1 MIPPEKTQNERSGPL
16 DKLQLRWGK
25 ALFTT
30 FIGLNCLVTIQPVAH
45 GAPADSATKYTADW
59 ESLNSRPTP
68 AWFTD
73 AKFGI
78 FIHWGVYSV
87 PAWSVTAQH
96 SGSYSE
102 WYWWRIMETNKNG
115 SVSAYRKFHDLNYGP
130 DFSYMD
136 FAPHFRA
143 ELFDPE
149 FWAKTFA
156 DSGARYVVLTSKHH
170 DGFALWPNEDAN
182 RSWGRPW
189 NSVDIGPKRDLLGDL
204 TTAVRRQ
211 GLKMGIYYSLYEWF
225 NPLWLKDQKQYATE
239 HMHPQFKDVVTRY
252 SPSIIFS
259 DGEWDIS
266 SSDWRSPE
274 LLAWLFNES
283 PSRHDVVIND
293 RWGKKERHQNGGYFT
308 TEYGAGLPDASH
320 PWEENRGMGYSFG
333 YSRTEQLK
341 DYRTGKEL
349 IWMFTDLVSRGGNL
363 LLDIGPDADGTI
375 PVIMQDRL
383 AQMGEWLKVNGEAIY
398 GTTPWKKTCQW
409 SEGTQPE
416 PVTKRDQAKYD
427 IMTLAAMKPEN
438 GQARKQAF
446 LTAKGDTLY
455 AILPNW
461 PGKTFTLKDVKTGK
475 GTAIQMLGVPGNLN
489 FSSRKGNL
497 IINIPQLTID
507 QLPCQHAWTLKI
519 THVAA
524 TKE

>member
-1 MIPPEKTQNERSGPL
+1 MNLTLKETNQRSWPFHRIQRRSRIAVLG
-16 DKLQLRWGK
+16 
-25 ALFTT
+25 AM
-30 FIGLNCLVTIQPVAH
+30 IGLSGFLVLGQNNPSASS
-45 GAPADSATKYTADW
+45 APGTKYTADW

-68 AWFTD
+68 PWFTE

-102 WYWWRIMETNKNG
+102 WYWMRIMETGKN
-115 SVSAYRKFHDLNYGP
+115 SFSAYRNFHDQNFGTN
-130 DFSYMD
+130 FNYMD
-136 FAPHFRA
+136 FAPQFRA
-143 ELFDPE
+143 ELFDPDA
-149 FWAKTFA
+149 WAKIFVN
-156 DSGARYVVLTSKHH
+156 SGARYVVLTSKHH
-170 DGFALWPNEDAN
+170 EGYCLWPSEDAN
-182 RSWGRPW
+182 RTWGRPW

-204 TTAVRRQ
+204 TTAVRKQ

-225 NPLWLKDQKQYATE
+225 NPLWLKDQKRYAVE

-252 SPSIIFS
+252 APSIIFS
-259 DGEWDIS
+259 DGEWDIP
-266 SSDWRSPE
+266 SSDWKSPE

-283 PSRHDVVIND
+283 PSRNDVVIND

-363 LLDIGPDADGTI
+363 LLDIGPAADGTI

-383 AQMGEWLKVNGEAIY
+383 ADMGTWLNVNGEAIY
-398 GTTPWKKTCQW
+398 GTTPWNRTCQW
-409 SEGTQPE
+409 TEGAQPE

-427 IMTLAAMKPEN
+427 IMKLTAMKPVA

-446 LTAKGDTLY
+446 FTSKGTTLY

-461 PGKTFTLKDVKTGK
+461 PGQTFTLNAVKPGK
-475 GTAIQMLGVPGNLN
+475 NTVVQMLGVPGNLKFTAKN
-489 FSSRKGNL
+489 GNL
-497 IINIPQLTID
+497 VITIPQLTID

-519 THVAA
+519 PDIVPAQ
-524 TKE
+524 K